1 MCCHHTPHLDHRKQK
16 MAVLSSSL
24 KVYGHGSLFVLATG
38 RPALNSGT
46 PQIPDMSNQKPA
58 PDALTFE
65 QAMARLDEIVSGL
78 ETDRQ
83 PLAEMVANYEEGIT
97 LLKNCRQQIESVRQ
111 RVELIN
117 TQSDT
122 SQATLS
128 PFAGDT
134 ASTRAEEP
142 AAKPRRR
149 KADSDDEDISLF

>member
-1 MCCHHTPHLDHRKQK
+1 
-16 MAVLSSSL
+16 
-24 KVYGHGSLFVLATG
+24 
-38 RPALNSGT
+38 
-46 PQIPDMSNQKPA
+46 
-58 PDALTFE
+58 
-65 QAMARLDEIVSGL
+65 MARLDEIVAGL

-122 SQATLS
+122 SPATLS
-128 PFAGDT
+128 PFAGDSS
-134 ASTRAEEP
+134 AARNDESAP
-142 AAKPRRR
+142 PPAKPRRR